1 MHATLHNIDTLLI
14 DYRNWSCKRFLPM
27 GNLAF
32 DAVFY
37 KTGELSIAIKL
48 KQDSQVLQA
57 FAQQSRYK
65 ELSFLMKFL
74 RITLRSLH
82 VVVTEQCVFEVVKDA
97 VWDDRIRSSLYNGTL
112 KHIEEHPCTRTTMSR
127 TTG

>member
-1 MHATLHNIDTLLI
+1 
-14 DYRNWSCKRFLPM
+14 M

-97 VWDDRIRSSLYNGTL
+97 V
-112 KHIEEHPCTRTTMSR
+112 
-127 TTG
+127 

>member
-1 MHATLHNIDTLLI
+1 
-14 DYRNWSCKRFLPM
+14 M

-74 RITLRSLH
+74 RITL
-82 VVVTEQCVFEVVKDA
+82 
-97 VWDDRIRSSLYNGTL
+97 
-112 KHIEEHPCTRTTMSR
+112 
-127 TTG
+127 